1 MGLLVREARA
11 EDAAAI
17 VAIMNPIVAA
27 GVLGTYVDLGCR
39 RQGIASA
46 LFDATFEA
54 RRKGYEELFTFV
66 RADNP
71 AALATYRKHGF
82 AIVGTARRHAEAAR
96 RELRGLLGR
105 ARTELSLWARF
116 RGFVSLRSLRG
127 GSV

>member
-82 AIVGTARRHAEAAR
+82 AIVGTARRHAKISGAYLDEVVIER
-96 RELRGLLGR
+96 LL
-105 ARTELSLWARF
+105 
-116 RGFVSLRSLRG
+116 
-127 GSV
+127 